1 MGHNWSM
8 PPVDAS
14 PPGLR
19 ERKKARTRQTLREEA
34 FRLIR
39 EQGYA
44 QTTVEQIAAAAD
56 VSPSTFFRYFP
67 SKEALVIADDIDPVI
82 IELFRAQPEDAT
94 VLDALRAAVT
104 GVASSMTKE
113 QWRFEQERSA
123 LLTTEPQLHGAMRQ
137 ETQRSVDL
145 IAGLVAERCHLD
157 AADLRVRALAGALV
171 GGYQALR
178 EPPNVVVQD
187 FDLIGFL
194 GAGMPLDGAAVLPKS
209 RQKRGPRSRRTD

>member
-1 MGHNWSM
+1 MRHNCCM
-8 PPVDAS
+8 PPVEPS

-19 ERKKARTRQTLREEA
+19 ERKKARTRNTLREEA
-34 FRLIR
+34 FRLFR
-39 EQGYA
+39 EHGYA

-82 IELFRAQPEDAT
+82 IERFRAQPEDVT
-94 VLDALRAAVT
+94 VFDALRAAIT

-113 QWRFEQERSA
+113 QWRFEQERA
-123 LLTTEPQLHGAMRQ
+123 VLLSTEPQLQGAMRQ
-137 ETQRSVDL
+137 ETERSVEL
-145 IAGLVAERCHLD
+145 IAGLIADRCHLD
-157 AADLRVRALAGALV
+157 PADLRVRAISGALV

-187 FDLIGFL
+187 FDLVSFL
-194 GAGMPLDGAAVLPKS
+194 GAGMPLDGPAVLPKS
-209 RQKRGPRSRRTD
+209 RRKRSSRSRRTD